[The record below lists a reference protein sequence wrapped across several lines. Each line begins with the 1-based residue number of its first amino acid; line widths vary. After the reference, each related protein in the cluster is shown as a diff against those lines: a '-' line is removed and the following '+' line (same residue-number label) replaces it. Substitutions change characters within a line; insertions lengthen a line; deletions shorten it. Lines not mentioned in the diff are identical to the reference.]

1 MANNRYNIN
10 ENIEEFQEEIKVGLS
25 QGLDLIGT
33 AYGDGKWVASYQ
45 DTPNNT
51 GFATA
56 SSASE
61 LGQIVQQQWQVGGYR
76 LTDVEYGDGVWFGTF
91 EEYYGANTYSNSTS
105 LTELQEDISQAWS
118 LGYELVN
125 VEYGDGIW
133 FGTFSDVPG
142 GNGYETATSDGEFI
156 EDIQN
161 MWNQGLDLVDVEY
174 GNGIW
179 FGTFQEDS
187 SITSGY
193 VSGSTFDE
201 LLGNFQQ
208 QFGSLGYELVDV
220 EYGNGA
226 WLGVTEKEVPQ
237 NAFENPALYPLA
249 VALEEQK
256 TAIMVDVLSFNDFD
270 IPW

>member
-1 MANNRYNIN
+1 MSNNGYTVR
-10 ENIEEFQEEIKVGLS
+10 ENLVELKESILEDLS
-25 QGLDLIGT
+25 QGYDLVDVAYSSDGT
-33 AYGDGKWVASYQ
+33 WVGTFQ
-45 DTPNNT
+45 DTP
-51 GFATA
+51 GLSSYITA
-56 SSASE
+56 SNTDE
-61 LGQIVQQQWQVGGYR
+61 LGQTVQEQWTQGYR
-76 LTDVEYGDGVWFGTF
+76 LTDVEYGDGVWFGTLQ
-91 EEYYGANTYSNSTS
+91 EGSKANAYNFVSSLNE
-105 LTELQEDISQAWS
+105 LTEGIAGRWEE
-118 LGYELVN
+118 GY
-125 VEYGDGIW
+125 
-133 FGTFSDVPG
+133 
-142 GNGYETATSDGEFI
+142 
-156 EDIQN
+156 
-161 MWNQGLDLVDVEY
+161 DLVDVEY
-174 GNGIW
+174 GDGTW
-179 FGTFQEDS
+179 FGVFQDDS

-208 QFGSLGYELVDV
+208 QFGSQGYELVDV